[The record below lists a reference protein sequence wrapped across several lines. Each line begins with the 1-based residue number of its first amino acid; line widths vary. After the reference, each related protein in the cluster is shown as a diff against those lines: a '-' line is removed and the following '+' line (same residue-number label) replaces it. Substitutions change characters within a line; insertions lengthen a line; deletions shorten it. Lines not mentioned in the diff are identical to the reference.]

1 MAAPGHGVWA
11 MGRIGPKWGG
21 AIGRN
26 HQNVRRETASTANSG
41 RQLATAAGRNGW
53 QLGTSSLPGV
63 GGGWCTAPSLT
74 GRRRQGGA
82 GRANAAG
89 VGQEARGHLL
99 RDPLEAGRGSLF
111 MLLLALSFG
120 DPGVPRLRITAP
132 RTPLVLGRVTG

>member
-1 MAAPGHGVWA
+1 MAAMA
-11 MGRIGPKWGG
+11 KTAERAGRAG
-21 AIGRN
+21 AVGK
-26 HQNVRRETASTANSG
+26 VRRETASTANSG

-89 VGQEARGHLL
+89 VGQEAGGHLL
-99 RDPLEAGRGSLF
+99 RDPLEAGRGPLF
-111 MLLLALSFG
+111 ILLLALSFG
-120 DPGVPRLRITAP
+120 DPGARRLRITAP